1 MTHNYPNY
9 SMDMEEFAHRLN
21 VTVQS
26 VYKLIDSYDDSK
38 SILKGTYKHGAH
50 RKIDSWRVD
59 EIIEEI
65 KEMGGIESYANT
77 TTA

>member
-9 SMDMEEFAHRLN
+9 AMDMEEFACRLD

-26 VYKLIDSYDDSK
+26 VYKLIDAYDDSK
-38 SILKGTYKHGAH
+38 SILKGTYKHGAL

-65 KEMGGIESYANT
+65 KKMGGIDSYANT